1 MKLDP
6 VLEDRSRWSSIGVC
20 AIEKAMKIV
29 GSRNAM
35 LTMRE
40 AFYGTTRF
48 DDFGVRVGMSDATTA
63 ANLKALVAAGLLER
77 RPYQEDGSR
86 TRDEYVLTQAGTD
99 LMPVV
104 FGLFDWGMKHA
115 PKPPR
120 VELRHDGCGE
130 QVHVRMVCDAGHEPA
145 PDDVVFAVRRRTDER

>member
-1 MKLDP
+1 MWIMRLMGR
-6 VLEDRSRWSSIGVC
+6 LADRSSWITHGAC
-20 AIEKAMKIV
+20 PIEKTMKVV

-48 DDFGVRVGMSDATTA
+48 DDFAEAVGMSDATTA
-63 ANLKALVAAGLLER
+63 ANLKALVSAGLLEK
-77 RPYQEDGSR
+77 RPYREEGAR
-86 TRDEYVLTQAGTD
+86 TRAEYVLTRAGED

-115 PKPPR
+115 AEPPPL
-120 VELRHDGCGE
+120 VLRHEGCTHDVG
-130 QVHVRMVCDAGHEPA
+130 VRMVCDCGFQPQ
-145 PDDVVFAVRRRTDER
+145 PDEVELRVRQR